1 MIVASPNLEAVV
13 FDFDGVIVD
22 SETPEYEAYRTLFE
36 RAGLSLSVEEW
47 TSQVGIWTHDQ
58 DLVWHGR
65 LCARCTT
72 SPSLEDFRT
81 QKRALF
87 LRRLSMVAMPGI
99 EGLLESLAAES
110 IPVGIASSSPAR
122 WVVTGATRLGLRPH
136 VQAIVTA
143 DDVEKR
149 KPAPDVYLEV
159 VRRLGVRAS
168 HTVAI
173 EDSGPGIAAALAAG
187 LKTVAVPH
195 WLTDH
200 HDLNGAHMR
209 VSTAGELTVSRLR
222 DLVTGKAGP
231 QSVPIR

>member
-1 MIVASPNLEAVV
+1 MKASPDLEAVV

-65 LCARCTT
+65 LCARCTV

-81 QKRALF
+81 QKRLLF
-87 LRRLSMVAMPGI
+87 AQRLSMVVMPGI
-99 EGLLESLAAES
+99 ERLLESLAAAS
-110 IPVGIASSSPAR
+110 IPIGIASSSPAR
-122 WVVTGATRLGLRPH
+122 WVVSAATRLGLRSQ

-159 VRRLGVRAS
+159 VRRLGVRTTHA
-168 HTVAI
+168 VAI

-187 LKTVAVPH
+187 LKTVVIPH
-195 WLTDH
+195 WLTDR
-200 HDLNGAHMR
+200 HDLNGAHLR
-209 VSTAGELTVSRLR
+209 VSSAGELTVSRLR
-222 DLVTGKAGP
+222 HLVAGGAGP
-231 QSVPIR
+231 QSVPIK